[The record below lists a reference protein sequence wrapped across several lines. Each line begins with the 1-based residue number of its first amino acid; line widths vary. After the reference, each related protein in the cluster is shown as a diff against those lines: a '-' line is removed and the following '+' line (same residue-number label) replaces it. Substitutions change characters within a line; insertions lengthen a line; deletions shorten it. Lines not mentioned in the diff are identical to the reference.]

1 MSLRARLLLALV
13 ALLAVGLSLGS
24 IGTHLALESYL
35 HGKLDQQVRDAHP
48 LLEQTLLHD
57 AGLADDSGAADEDD
71 DSGTLTGKPGARGA
85 SGTSPDG
92 RDLRF
97 GSAFLVGT
105 YGAVYDAAGHL
116 LIESSPGPVGQL
128 TPTERPAV
136 TPQLLATAPRNP
148 RLATVPLWTVPA
160 EGHGDRFRMLAERFA
175 SGDVFVVAV
184 PYSEMDATLDR
195 ADQIALI
202 ANGIAMVLLAALAY
216 LLIRVGLRPLTRIEH
231 TADEIAL
238 GDLTRRVSDTSRR
251 TEVGRLGQAFNAM
264 LSQIETAF
272 GAREASEQRL
282 RRFVADASHEL
293 RTPLTSIRGYAEMF
307 DRGAANRPEDLAML
321 MSRIQEESNR
331 MSGLVDDLLLLARLD
346 QGPEMDRNPVDV
358 AALVRDVVADARA
371 VAPDRAIEAV
381 APHFLEISGDESRLR
396 QAVGNL
402 VRNALVHTPPESPIS
417 VAVLTEPKAQPTWP
431 RPATA
436 AAEPRKATAEPRR
449 AAAAVEIEPAV
460 VATPTSVNHGDPR
473 IGAGLPTRSG
483 RAASWPGAGENVSI
497 VIVDHGPGVPD
508 DAVEHIFERFYR
520 ADPGRSRDVGG
531 TGLGLSIVAAVA
543 AAHGGHVSYE
553 RTPGGGATFRLTLP
567 TT

>member
-35 HGKLDQQVRDAHP
+35 HGKLDQEVRDAHP
-48 LLEQTLLHD
+48 LLERTLLGD

-71 DSGTLTGKPGARGA
+71 DSGTLTGKPGGGGTSGA
-85 SGTSPDG
+85 SRDG

-116 LIESSPGPVGQL
+116 LIESSPGPGGEL
-128 TPTERPAV
+128 APTERPAV

-160 EGHGDRFRMLAERFA
+160 QGHGDRFRMLAERFA

-202 ANGIAMVLLAALAY
+202 ANCVAMVSLAALAY

-238 GDLTRRVSDTSRR
+238 GDLTKRVSDTSRR

-346 QGPEMDRNPVDV
+346 QSPEVDRHPVDV

-371 VAPDRAIEAV
+371 VAPDRTIEAV
-381 APHFLEISGDESRLR
+381 TPHFLEIDGDESRLR

-402 VRNALVHTPPESPIS
+402 VRNALVHTPPQSAIS
-417 VAVLTEPKAQPTWP
+417 VAVLTEPTAQPT
-431 RPATA
+431 RPQPPAA
-436 AAEPRKATAEPRR
+436 AAELRKAAPTVGIQP
-449 AAAAVEIEPAV
+449 AAG
-460 VATPTSVNHGDPR
+460 ATPTSMEGVDQKSAR
-473 IGAGLPTRSG
+473 LPVRSG
-483 RAASWPGAGENVSI
+483 RAAPWAGAGDNVTI
-497 VIVDHGPGVPD
+497 AVVDHGPGVPD
-508 DAVEHIFERFYR
+508 EAVEHIFERFYR
-520 ADPGRSRDVGG
+520 ADPGRSRDAGG

-543 AAHGGHVSYE
+543 AAHGGDVSYE
-553 RTPGGGATFRLTLP
+553 PTPGGGATFRLTLP